1 MKAEYIPPIE
11 DIIMQNELPDN
22 LYISVSREVKMIESE
37 MKNKQTVWTSK
48 SRDMIGEVR
57 AFCCRHYV

>member
-1 MKAEYIPPIE
+1 
-11 DIIMQNELPDN
+11 
-22 LYISVSREVKMIESE
+22 MIESE

-57 AFCCRHYV
+57 AFCCRHYVQNQQIMVALEDQNE